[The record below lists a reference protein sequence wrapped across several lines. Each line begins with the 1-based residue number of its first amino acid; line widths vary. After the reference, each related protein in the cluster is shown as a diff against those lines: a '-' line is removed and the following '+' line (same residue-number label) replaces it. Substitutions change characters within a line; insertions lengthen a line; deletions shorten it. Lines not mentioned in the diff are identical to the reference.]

1 MQFRKILKLQIVSVA
16 VSAMP
21 TRLRLAPLS
30 MVYIVRSCAY
40 THVVLHVGDIKLGCI
55 ELTNSTAHRLIT
67 LQPQQLIAL
76 KFMALTFCS
85 CFST

>member
-30 MVYIVRSCAY
+30 MVYIVRACAY
-40 THVVLHVGDIKLGCI
+40 AHTVLHVGDIKLGCI
-55 ELTNSTAHRLIT
+55 ELTNSTAHELINPIAHRLIT
-67 LQPQQLIAL
+67 
-76 KFMALTFCS
+76 S
-85 CFST
+85 